1 MNIFNLSFGKDS
13 MATLILTV
21 ENNIPIDR
29 VMYCDIKF
37 SPDMSGEHPIMA
49 AWIPTAEK
57 RLHELFGI
65 TVEHAYSGISFSE
78 QFYTKKKRIGTKHY
92 GEIYGFPYLI
102 SAWCNRVLKTDAIAH
117 YLHQFGKQPITQFVG
132 IAYDEPK
139 RWLRM
144 NSKETELRKYRSL
157 LVEQKLTEQDTFSIC
172 QNYGLL
178 SPLYDFDGIY
188 RGGCWF
194 CPKQSIADLYSL
206 WKNYPDL
213 YSTLLSMENDSRTTF
228 KPNQNLYL
236 LKKRFENGYIP
247 RRTKRSPLIKSKKT
261 KQRGSI
267 PDFFAV
273 SGRESGTAFAE
284 VKGKNYC

>member
-13 MATLILTV
+13 MATLILAV

-49 AWIPTAEK
+49 TWIPTAEK